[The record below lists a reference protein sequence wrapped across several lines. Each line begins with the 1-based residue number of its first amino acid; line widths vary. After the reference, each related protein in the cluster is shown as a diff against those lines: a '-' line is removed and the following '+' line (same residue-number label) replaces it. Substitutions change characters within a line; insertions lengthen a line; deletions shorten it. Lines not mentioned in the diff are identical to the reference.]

1 MSLKARGK
9 LLAASAEDRQL
20 RYRLLPFGEAGSTNK
35 GKVLASAGALEVP
48 AEPLPVNLEHDYTRP
63 VGHMTVAEDSEGLE
77 ATVDVARTRAG
88 DDVLEEAAQGLRA
101 GISVEIDNPV
111 IRAGRLIAG
120 KLSGAGLVVKPAY
133 PSALLMAADFGGK
146 DDDDDDDDDEP
157 KPQADKVTETE
168 AEEANEQLDIARAAI
183 DAGDLPAAAAAIAA
197 AQEEITPTTESESN
211 PVPVTASAPAS
222 TQALL
227 AAFAAAVGNAPQLTA
242 AAPDDSLTLS
252 KFAGTLRGMTGQ
264 DSRLTAAALDTI
276 TQADMYD
283 PTAQPAYLGELWTQ
297 TTYTERFA
305 PLVSHENLTAMSVK
319 GWRWVAGKSP
329 IVDDWD
335 PAYSGVAPAESMTD
349 IPTGEVVAEAEEWFA
364 KRIAGGNRFD
374 RVHIDFPVPGVLESF
389 LREQTEYIKKRRD
402 ARVQQHLVAAAAA
415 GKITGTGKDIENAWR
430 KIILGAMHVLDYSKP
445 TYAIVG
451 NDVYRELLGTDM
463 LENLA
468 MLDTTLG
475 LESGS
480 MAGFRIQPAAITD
493 STMDGKVIVGA
504 AAATVLHEPG
514 GAPIR
519 VDAQELAKGAV
530 DKAVFSYYLLRTD
543 DRGGIVEVGE

>member
-1 MSLKARGK
+1 MLKARGN
-9 LLAASAEDRQL
+9 LLAASTEDRTL
-20 RYRLLPFGEAGSTNK
+20 RYRLLPFGEPGATNK
-35 GKVLASAGALEVP
+35 GKVLASAGAIEVP
-48 AEPLPVNLEHDYTRP
+48 TESLPVNLEHDYTRP
-63 VGHMTVAEDSEGLE
+63 LGRMTVSEDSEGLE

-133 PSALLMAADFGGK
+133 PSALLMAADFGDK
-146 DDDDDDDDDEP
+146 PEDDDDA
-157 KPQADKVTETE
+157 ADAEDSVTEAE
-168 AEEANEQLDIARAAI
+168 AEEAAKQLDIARAAI

-197 AQEEITPTTESESN
+197 AQEEITPTTESEPN
-211 PVPVTASAPAS
+211 PVPVNASAAPAS

-227 AAFAAAVGNAPQLTA
+227 ATIAAAMGNQSNDSLNAAEGTDALTLDKFAAT
-242 AAPDDSLTLS
+242 
-252 KFAGTLRGMTGQ
+252 FRGMNGQ
-264 DSRLTAAALDTI
+264 DSRMTAAALDTI

-283 PTAQPAYLGELWTQ
+283 PTAQPAYLGELWTN
-297 TTYTERFA
+297 TVYNERFA
-305 PLVSHENLTAMSVK
+305 PLVSHENLTGMSVK
-319 GWRWVAGKSP
+319 GWRWVEGKSP

-335 PAYSGVAPAESMTD
+335 PAFSGVAPLETMTD

-374 RVHIDFPVPGVLESF
+374 RVHVDFPVPGVLESF

-402 ARVQQHLVAAAAA
+402 ARVKEFLVAQAEAVV
-415 GKITGTGKDIENAWR
+415 GTGNDVANAWR
-430 KIILGAMHVLDYSKP
+430 RIILGAMHVLDYSKP

-451 NDVYRELLGTDM
+451 NDIYRELLGTDM

-475 LESGS
+475 LESGTMS
-480 MAGFRIQPAAITD
+480 GFRIQPAAITD
-493 STMDGKVIVGA
+493 TALNGKVYVGA

-519 VDAQELAKGAV
+519 VDAQELSKGAV
-530 DKAVFSYYLLRTD
+530 DKAVFSYYLLRGD
-543 DRGGIVEVGE
+543 DRGGVVEVTA

>member
-1 MSLKARGK
+1 MLKARGK
-9 LLAASAEDRQL
+9 LLATSVEDRQL

-35 GKVLASAGALEVP
+35 GRVLASAGAVEVP
-48 AEPLPVNLEHDYTRP
+48 AEPLPVNLEHDHTRP
-63 VGHMTVAEDSEGLE
+63 LGHMTVAEDAEGLE
-77 ATVDVARTRAG
+77 ATVDIARTRAG

-101 GISVEIDNPV
+101 GISVEIDHPV

-133 PSALLMAADFGGK
+133 PSALLMAADFG
-146 DDDDDDDDDEP
+146 DEDEDEDDDEP
-157 KPQADKVTETE
+157 KPRTDKVTEAE
-168 AEEANEQLDIARAAI
+168 ADEANEQLDIARAAI

-211 PVPVTASAPAS
+211 PVTVTAAAAPAS

-227 AAFAAAVGNAPQLTA
+227 ATIAAAMGTASPLTA
-242 AAPDDSLTLS
+242 AQPDDALTLN
-252 KFAGTLRGMTGQ
+252 KFAGTLRGMSGQ
-264 DSRLTAAALDTI
+264 DSRMTAAALDTI

-319 GWRWVAGKSP
+319 GWRWVEGKSP

-335 PAYSGVAPAESMTD
+335 PAYSGVAPAETMTD

-389 LREQTEYIKKRRD
+389 LREQAEYIKRRRD

-415 GKITGTGKDIENAWR
+415 GKVVGTGKDIENAWR

-493 STMDGKVIVGA
+493 ATMNGKVIVGA

-519 VDAQELAKGAV
+519 VDAQELLKGAV
-530 DKAVFSYYLLRTD
+530 DKAVFSYYLLRSD